1 MHYFGTVAL
10 GLIALF
16 WLTHGLRVAIGAA
29 RLPRLQR
36 SPQAKDE
43 ECPKI
48 SVIFAARDEEEKL
61 GGALRTLLALH
72 YPNLEIIAVD
82 DRSTDATPA
91 ILAHHAAKDA
101 RLKVVRISELP
112 AGWLGKPHALQQG
125 YEASSGEWLLFTDA
139 DVQFAPDTL
148 RRAVSLVRE
157 RNLDHLTLMC
167 RLEMRGFWEKVVL
180 TFFGMTFHLS
190 TDPQRVANPKSIS
203 YVGIGAFQ
211 MVRRSSYEA
220 SGMHRKLALEVVDD
234 MKLAKIVRQAGA
246 KSCVGVAEEH
256 ISVRWHA
263 GLANIVR
270 GVSKNFFAAASFH
283 LGLVLAHTLIILL
296 AAVVPIAALPF
307 VHGWALVFAAI
318 SVAISIGFQAVV
330 GYVLKANPLYGLTQ
344 PIGAL
349 IYLYMV
355 ANSTVLTLRQGGIVW
370 RGTFYSLRELR
381 EGTK

>member
-1 MHYFGTVAL
+1 MHFFGTVAL
-10 GLIALF
+10 GLIAFF
-16 WLTHGLRVAIGAA
+16 WLTHGLRVAYGATK
-29 RLPRLQR
+29 LPRLQKF
-36 SPQAKDE
+36 SPARDE
-43 ECPKI
+43 ECPTV
-48 SVIFAARDEEEKL
+48 SLIFAARDEDEKL
-61 GGALRTLLALH
+61 AGALRTLLALD
-72 YPNLEIIAVD
+72 YPDLEIIAVD
-82 DRSTDATPA
+82 DRSTDATPR
-91 ILAHHAAKDA
+91 ILAEYAARDS
-101 RLKVVRISELP
+101 RLKIVRISELP
-112 AGWLGKPHALQQG
+112 AGWLGKPHALQHG

-148 RRAVSLVRE
+148 RRAASVVRE

-211 MVRRSSYEA
+211 LVRRSSYEA
-220 SGMHRKLALEVVDD
+220 SGTHLRLALEVVDD

-246 KSCVGVAEEH
+246 KSCVGLAEEH
-256 ISVRWHA
+256 VAVRWHA
-263 GLANIVR
+263 GLGNIVR
-270 GVSKNFFAAASFH
+270 GVSKNFFAAANFH
-283 LGLVLAHTLIILL
+283 LWLVVAHVLIIFLVT
-296 AAVVPIAALPF
+296 VVPVAALPF
-307 VHGWALVFAAI
+307 VRGWAFAFAAV
-318 SVAISIGFQAVV
+318 SATISIGFQAAV

-344 PIGAL
+344 PIGAF

-381 EGTK
+381 DGTK